1 MAYTP
6 TTWNTGDTITATA
19 MNKIENGI
27 ANAGGGGG
35 GVPFYEVTTIN
46 FPNTQNWIGNFRWVK
61 KNSNNDYI
69 SADPVASVS
78 TDLYM
83 TGNTTGTWYATIPVP
98 TLEDYYL
105 VFFPASSITLQ
116 NLQGGIEA
124 VTDSGGYTWY
134 IITGDFSLTAK
145 GWA

>member
-1 MAYTP
+1 MAYNP
-6 TTWNTGDTITATA
+6 TTWQTGDTITATA

-35 GVPFYEVTTIN
+35 VPFYEVTTIN
-46 FPNTQNWIGNFRWVK
+46 FPNTQNWVGSFNWVK
-61 KNSNNDYI
+61 KNGNNYEY
-69 SADPVASVS
+69 ANAAGSVS
-78 TDLYM
+78 TGLYM
-83 TGNTTGTWYATIPVP
+83 TGNTTVAWFATIPVP

-105 VFFPASSITLQ
+105 AFSTASNITLQ

-134 IITGDFSLTAK
+134 IVTGDFSLTAK